1 MTFKPPYW
9 YHDNIKFSDNDIE
22 ELKNYLIHD
31 EYKNQNKDIEEHNH
45 QTTFFHNLD
54 QRPEKKYLNL
64 YKKIVADI
72 TKNVGIYHKVIYD
85 VSFWTQ
91 LYEKGM
97 SHNPHHHAMLSPD
110 WDSAISWVHFLD
122 VPEQK
127 CFRFT
132 DTKGNTL
139 IPDEQNNGDIICF
152 PSWVWH
158 EVLPNNSSM
167 RRLVTSGNIK
177 ITHYDG

>member
-9 YHDNIKFSDNDIE
+9 YHDNIKFPDE
-22 ELKNYLIHD
+22 EIKILKSEIDGLR
-31 EYKNQNKDIEEHNH
+31 EQKFAKGNQHIS
-45 QTTFFHNLD
+45 TFLLEKYE
-54 QRPEKKYLNL
+54 RPESKYLDS
-64 YKKIVADI
+64 YKKIVEDI
-72 TKNVGIYHKVIYD
+72 TKNVGIYYKITYD

-91 LYEKGM
+91 LYDKGM
-97 SHNPHHHAMLSPD
+97 SHNPHHHAMINPD
-110 WDSAISWVHFLD
+110 WESTISWVHFLD

-132 DTKGNTL
+132 DTRGNTL
-139 IPDEQNNGDIICF
+139 VPDEQSNGDIICF

-158 EVLPNNSSM
+158 EVIPNESNM

-177 ITHYDG
+177 VTHYDD

>member
-1 MTFKPPYW
+1 MIFKPPYW
-9 YHDNIKFSDNDIE
+9 HHDNIKFSDDD
-22 ELKNYLIHD
+22 LKILKYEIDGLREKKFAKEKQHIS
-31 EYKNQNKDIEEHNH
+31 
-45 QTTFFHNLD
+45 TFFLEKHE
-54 QRPEKKYLNL
+54 RPEKKYVNL

-72 TKNVGIYHKVIYD
+72 TKSVGIYYKVTYD

-97 SHNPHHHAMLSPD
+97 SHNPHHHAMLNPD

-139 IPDEQNNGDIICF
+139 IPDEQSNGDIICF